1 MMVSSSNRRS
11 VMTKGVPFR
20 HSQLYHYKMLKA
32 SLYFT
37 RSGRGRAH
45 DDIIHISE
53 NENSREL
60 FDIVYKTPELR
71 RSKKFTMAEK
81 DVKTYLTNLIR
92 MMTHDSDPFENLQL
106 TTAIQPSI
114 FFHMADAQE
123 NVYVLLEMIA
133 TALRVDV
140 QSE

>member
-1 MMVSSSNRRS
+1 MASSNSHRLTT
-11 VMTKGVPFR
+11 MNAVPFR
-20 HSQLYHYKMLKA
+20 HSQLHHYKMLKA

-45 DDIIHISE
+45 DDVIHISE
-53 NENSREL
+53 NESSREL

-71 RSKKFTMAEK
+71 RSKRFTMPEK
-81 DVKTYLTNLIR
+81 DVKAYLSNLIR
-92 MMTHDSDPFENLQL
+92 MMSHDSDPFENLQL

-123 NVYVLLEMIA
+123 NVYVLLEMIS

-140 QSE
+140 ESE

>member
-1 MMVSSSNRRS
+1 MMVSSNSHRS
-11 VMTKGVPFR
+11 TTMNAVPFR
-20 HSQLYHYKMLKA
+20 HSQLHQYKMLKA

-45 DDIIHISE
+45 DDVLHISE

-71 RSKKFTMAEK
+71 RSKRFTMSEK
-81 DVKTYLTNLIR
+81 DVKAYLSNLIR
-92 MMTHDSDPFENLQL
+92 MMSHDSDPFENLQL

-123 NVYVLLEMIA
+123 NVYVLLEMIS
-133 TALRVDV
+133 TALRIDV
-140 QSE
+140 ESE